1 MHSEEFG
8 PNIESL
14 VLGLG
19 IANGHDVYAVVSLV
33 YIYATFA
40 TARTDS
46 NILPIFV
53 RRWEYPKSSNKGG
66 GCSVE
71 SKYVWLWVISVI
83 VRV

>member
-33 YIYATFA
+33 HICNFCY
-40 TARTDS
+40 RKD
-46 NILPIFV
+46 
-53 RRWEYPKSSNKGG
+53 RQQYPPNLYS
-66 GCSVE
+66 
-71 SKYVWLWVISVI
+71 
-83 VRV
+83 